1 MLLPPRPR
9 IHAFCVIFEHGR
21 VACCRLLTL
30 LSSVADAWRNSGRAA
45 PPSDFVAIASS
56 FFIDYNVFFLLT

>member
-1 MLLPPRPR
+1 
-9 IHAFCVIFEHGR
+9 
-21 VACCRLLTL
+21 

-56 FFIDYNVFFLLT
+56 FFIDYNVFFFKRKTLLPVSLTGLYARYEWYNTSSGWVR